1 MSRRRWI
8 TAIVILLAGAALGVG
23 ITARFWKRPPTTN
36 VILITL
42 DTTRADRIG
51 CYGHTDALTPTLDR
65 LASKGILFDRAVSPA
80 PLTLPTHASL
90 LTGLYPAEHGLRTNG
105 RSRLHESIP
114 TLPEMLKSSGYETA
128 AFLSSFVLDSK
139 FGLGRGFDHYD
150 DDLSGHVT
158 DNSLQRQRDG
168 RKTAD
173 AAIEWL
179 GRPHAAPVFC
189 WVHLYDPHEP
199 YSDHV
204 EEFGDRFHDRPYD
217 AEIAYVD
224 RQVARILQQV
234 EDLEKRGFPNS
245 IVIVVGDHGEGLEEH
260 IERTHGY
267 TLYESTQRVPWI
279 VRLPEGL
286 SRGSTSSSSEPRRV
300 PDVVS
305 LVDLTPTLLDLL
317 GLEFP
322 EPVTGRSVRKALE
335 GTPLPEKPSL
345 AATDDPF
352 LQNGWS
358 PLRSLTTARWK
369 YVRTTRPELYD
380 LQADPHEQ
388 RNLAESNAE
397 RSQEM
402 AARLQEFEKRLNPR
416 KSASVQLTAGERR
429 ALESL
434 GYLRGADHAISS
446 SDATALPDVKDL
458 LPYDVAADKALRL
471 ADAGNLAEA
480 TERFRRIVGEAPS
493 HVASKVF
500 LGEMLERQGRT
511 NEAMTWY
518 QSALKQRPD
527 FLNGLIHLG
536 SAYAAMGRF
545 PEAIVHFDD
554 AVRIDPDSTTARYN
568 LAKALVQRG
577 ELAEG
582 IAQFEEAIRLDPLF
596 PGLHAALGN
605 ALVASGQ
612 SEEAERQFRREIELN
627 PESIEAANNLAAL
640 LANRDPQEAE
650 RLLRKVLQLRPTNT
664 EALLNLGILLILA
677 DSPDEA
683 IAPLERLVEL
693 RPQDRRAAAELERAR
708 KLAAGKPSR

>member
-1 MSRRRWI
+1 MSRRRWM
-8 TAIVILLAGAALGVG
+8 TGVALAIAVAALGIG
-23 ITARFWKRPPTTN
+23 IAARFWRRPPTIN

-51 CYGHTDALTPTLDR
+51 CYGHKAALTPTLDR
-65 LASKGILFDRAVSPA
+65 LASKGVLFERAVSPA

-114 TLPEMLKSSGYETA
+114 TLPEVLKSSGYDTG

-150 DDLSGHVT
+150 DDFSGHVT

-168 RKTAD
+168 KKTVD

-179 GRPHAAPVFC
+179 AKPHEAPVFC

-199 YSDHV
+199 YSDHAG
-204 EEFGDRFHDRPYD
+204 EFGDQFEGRPYD

-234 EDLEKRGFPNS
+234 EELESRGHPKS
-245 IVIVVGDHGEGLEEH
+245 VVIVVGDHGEGLGDH
-260 IERTHGY
+260 VERTHGY

-279 VRLPEGL
+279 IRFPE
-286 SRGSTSSSSEPRRV
+286 GSTSSSSMPSVEGRRIA
-300 PDVVS
+300 DVVS
-305 LVDLTPTLLDLL
+305 LVDLTPTLLDLFDL
-317 GLEFP
+317 GLP
-322 EPVTGRSVRKALE
+322 DSVSGRSVRQAIEGNAL
-335 GTPLPEKPSL
+335 PRRPSL

-358 PLRSLTTARWK
+358 PLRSLTTDRWK
-369 YVRTTRPELYD
+369 YIRTTRPELYD

-388 RNLAESNAE
+388 KNLVESDPQRA
-397 RSQEM
+397 REM
-402 AARLQEFEKRLNPR
+402 AALIQDFEGRLTSR
-416 KSASVQLTAGERR
+416 KSASVQLTAAERR

-434 GYLRGADHAISS
+434 GYLRGADHAGAASET
-446 SDATALPDVKDL
+446 AALPDVKDL

-471 ADAGNLAEA
+471 SEAGNLAEA
-480 TERFRRIVGEAPS
+480 AEEFRRIVSEAPS
-493 HVASKVF
+493 HVASKIF
-500 LGEMLERQGRT
+500 LGETLERQGRM

-518 QSALKQRPD
+518 ESALKLRPD
-527 FLNGLIHLG
+527 HLDALIHLG
-536 SAYAAMGRF
+536 SAYASMGKF
-545 PEAIVHFDD
+545 SEAVMHFDE
-554 AVRIDPDSTTARYN
+554 AVHIDPDSTTARYN
-568 LAKALVQRG
+568 LAKTLVQLG
-577 ELAEG
+577 QVSEG
-582 IAQFEEAIRLDPLF
+582 ISQFEDAIRLDPLF

-612 SEEAERQFRREIELN
+612 TDEAERRFREEIELD

-640 LANRDPQEAE
+640 LAKREPAEAE
-650 RLLRKVLQLRPTNT
+650 RLLRKVLQIKPTNV
-664 EALLNLGILLILA
+664 EALLNLGILLILV
-677 DSPDEA
+677 DRPDEA
-683 IAPLERLVEL
+683 IAPLAQLVEL
-693 RPQDRRAAAELERAR
+693 QPKHSRAAAELARAR
-708 KLAAGKPSR
+708 MLAAEKPSR